1 MSNEKNIKRTNE
13 RKKKIRSDR
22 IESSLLVI
30 FFSFFTLSSLS
41 LEPATSQPPTTNP
54 LHPLSSTMETLL
66 KDEATSPARHG
77 QGTTAGG
84 GVEEEAGAAAE
95 MHASTTPTK
104 ERRRLKK
111 KSEIAAVSSPSVP
124 TPAKKAPVKKKGKAA
139 PAPEAKAPAAK
150 REKKGK
156 GKAVKKEEVPSE
168 VSSSDEDEDD
178 DEMKIEKPPS
188 KKSKGKSAAPETLLP
203 PPLGTAHEEKT
214 TKKTKGKAKK
224 PSKDE
229 LSRLPGWQVEKGAS
243 DSDPG
248 FFWKAYGDLSRMPKT
263 DSIVAVSLNNG
274 VVQVKRREGGERERE
289 GFGKFFFFFPLS
301 RVLPRKT
308 K

>member
-1 MSNEKNIKRTNE
+1 
-13 RKKKIRSDR
+13 
-22 IESSLLVI
+22 
-30 FFSFFTLSSLS
+30 
-41 LEPATSQPPTTNP
+41 
-54 LHPLSSTMETLL
+54 METLS
-66 KDEATSPARHG
+66 KDEATSPVRHG

-84 GVEEEAGAAAE
+84 GVKEEAGATAE

-139 PAPEAKAPAAK
+139 PASAAK

-156 GKAVKKEEVPSE
+156 GKAVKKEELPSE
-168 VSSSDEDEDD
+168 VSSSDEDEDN

-188 KKSKGKSAAPETLLP
+188 KKAKGKSAAPETLLP

-274 VVQVKRREGGERERE
+274 VVQVRRREGGGRERERVLE
-289 GFGKFFFFFPLS
+289 SFSFFPPS